1 MIWFMSHSFVLITK
15 QPESQTVPEC
25 CALRVSALATTSL
38 ARFCPMR
45 KAPSIKI
52 YVGLAKQF
60 LTNLEQAW
68 VGAVGS
74 LYLVENWMTL
84 RMHVHL
90 AKQYALHSAGYL
102 RRPTPLR
109 ALLCSHWPFTS
120 WGAETRL
127 LNTFNRRISIC
138 RIFA

>member
-74 LYLVENWMTL
+74 LYLVENWMTASNARTSGQAVCSTQCRL
-84 RMHVHL
+84 SSPTYAVASPLVFALAIHVV
-90 AKQYALHSAGYL
+90 G
-102 RRPTPLR
+102 R
-109 ALLCSHWPFTS
+109 
-120 WGAETRL
+120 
-127 LNTFNRRISIC
+127 
-138 RIFA
+138 